1 MRMIDA
7 DALEELFREVISGI
21 AKKTEMNGNLE
32 YMVRA
37 SAMVI
42 EMIKDAPTIE
52 PEPHW
57 IPTSKERPPQHQEIW
72 ITDVY
77 GDVEVVYR
85 GDGILWHSNGDN
97 GYYFGDEIIAWMPAN
112 VPSPYQPEEDES

>member
-1 MRMIDA
+1 MRLINADYLKTWFGEKDLYGYDYIIGTID
-7 DALEELFREVISGI
+7 
-21 AKKTEMNGNLE
+21 
-32 YMVRA
+32 
-37 SAMVI
+37 
-42 EMIKDAPTIE
+42 DAPTIE

-57 IPTSKERPPQHQEIW
+57 IPISKERPPQHQEIW

-97 GYYFGDEIIAWMPAN
+97 GYYFEDEIIAWMPAN
-112 VPSPYQPEEDES
+112 VPSPYQPEEESND